1 MINFCPVFFEKR
13 NLNDAMAFGLGKT
26 DNSKFNLE
34 TYENRAAIMYHEMT
48 HLDLAADSSGQNTPN
63 PRIIDLKITYEETD
77 GSQWRTKAYGP
88 LRTKMLARYEPPS
101 PDDEMTTG
109 WYMQRNADNF
119 AMFALAKY
127 VQSKIGS

>member
-1 MINFCPVFFEKR
+1 
-13 NLNDAMAFGLGKT
+13 MADGSGKT

-48 HLDLAADSSGQNTPN
+48 HLNLAADSSGDNTPN
-63 PRIIDLKITYEETD
+63 PRIIDLKIDYEETD
-77 GSQWRTKAYGP
+77 GTRWRTKAYGP

-101 PDDEMTTG
+101 PNDPMPTG
-109 WYMQRNADNF
+109 WYVQRNADNL
-119 AMFALAKY
+119 ALFALAKY